1 MPTRPSAL
9 VILAQCSKSAA
20 MATVAWAAA
29 SSSGLRMPVTPHHYA
44 GPTVRVHVDD
54 TEPRALASNQLDWR
68 YEGG

>member
-1 MPTRPSAL
+1 

-44 GPTVRVHVDD
+44 GPTVRVQFDDD

-68 YEGG
+68 CEDG